1 MKMVALGLRCIYIW
15 SRPLYATKI
24 VVVFQIRFSDVIIN
38 NFSRNWPELAQMLA
52 PHLKAL
58 YEEES
63 PFLEILT
70 SSTHAPKLNMTLT
83 RKSCSETN
91 LKAAV
96 RYRQSAIMQH
106 FNDNEKETI
115 KNDSQSAILDFISG
129 KFLKGYPCARPYIF
143 FICMVQLFSFDFELR
158 K

>member
-1 MKMVALGLRCIYIW
+1 MKMVAVMLRCIYIW

-24 VVVFQIRFSDVIIN
+24 VVVFQVRFLDVII
-38 NFSRNWPELAQMLA
+38 NFSRNWPELAQTLA

-83 RKSCSETN
+83 RKSSNT
-91 LKAAV
+91 KAAV
-96 RYRQSAIMQH
+96 RYRQSAIS
-106 FNDNEKETI
+106 NLI
-115 KNDSQSAILDFISG
+115 
-129 KFLKGYPCARPYIF
+129 
-143 FICMVQLFSFDFELR
+143 
-158 K
+158 